1 MSRQHDVIVEEANPP
16 PSEEH
21 LALRLPETEPAL
33 VARVQAIVAAGEG
46 DLARGD
52 DRLHAG
58 HQRGLRLGQ
67 PQRKVLL
74 RGGRVRFLDNHV
86 VLPRHFLAGLFL
98 LKKKICPRKE
108 KKKKE

>member
-46 DLARGD
+46 DLAIE
-52 DRLHAG
+52 
-58 HQRGLRLGQ
+58 
-67 PQRKVLL
+67 
-74 RGGRVRFLDNHV
+74 
-86 VLPRHFLAGLFL
+86 VLPWPASE
-98 LKKKICPRKE
+98 PPS
-108 KKKKE
+108 